1 MSDELIEELELA
13 NSGDAPSPFGRAEF
27 EVLGSPAS
35 VQSKRGVRDTYL
47 KAIRNQFKGL
57 KFILTGDLVLN
68 VTWLLTAKNRYET
81 DAKSDIDN
89 CLKPIIDAFTGPDG
103 FFIDDCQLRGLYI
116 CWRHIE
122 SDNERLLFE
131 FEFQADQYSLKEELA
146 FIQLDGALCTPV
158 NLNWPSAAKVLWAG
172 MLKSN
177 QTSKSTLEKLGVTY
191 PAVASFLGGGQ
202 PFHRTRVNDF
212 KLLSLSEFACSGA
225 ISEKV

>member
-13 NSGDAPSPFGRAEF
+13 NSGALPSPFGKAKF
-27 EVLGSPAS
+27 EVPGSPAS
-35 VQSKRGVRDTYL
+35 VQSKKAVRGAYL
-47 KAIRNQFKGL
+47 NAIRDQFKGL
-57 KFILTGDLVLN
+57 KYLLTGDLILN
-68 VTWLLTAKNRYET
+68 VTWLLPAKNRYET
-81 DAKSDIDN
+81 DAKGDIDN

-122 SDNERLLFE
+122 SDNERLHFE
-131 FEFQADQYSLKEELA
+131 FEFQPDQYSLKEELA

-177 QTSKSTLEKLGVTY
+177 QTSKNILEKLGVTY

-212 KLLSLSEFACSGA
+212 KLFSLSEFVCSGTT
-225 ISEKV
+225 SEKV

>member
-13 NSGDAPSPFGRAEF
+13 NSGALPSPFGKAEF

-35 VQSKRGVRDTYL
+35 VQSKKAVRDGYL
-47 KAIRNQFKGL
+47 EAIREQFKGL
-57 KFILTGDLVLN
+57 KYLLTGNLILN
-68 VTWLLTAKNRYET
+68 VTWLLPAKNRYET
-81 DAKSDIDN
+81 DAKADIDN
-89 CLKPIIDAFTGPDG
+89 CLKPIIDAFTGPEG
-103 FFIDDCQLRGLYI
+103 FFIDDCQLCGLYI

-177 QTSKSTLEKLGVTY
+177 QASKNILENLGITY

-225 ISEKV
+225 TNEKV